1 MDAVLVATLGAE
13 PQVISLTTAL
23 LLQQEPL
30 ARVVAVHTDAHL
42 PPISQ
47 ALPALRLAF
56 AAHAGL
62 PPLECAA
69 VNVPDTL
76 TPPQLECFADAL
88 FAILKAEL
96 AAARRVHLLLAG
108 GRKSMALVGLSVAQ
122 LLFGPEDRVWYL
134 HSDTALRHAGRF
146 WPAPGDDVQI
156 IAMPLA
162 PPVAAPARFTSSFT
176 APTPAAARQAL
187 SAAEQARLRFF
198 VEHELTPAERA
209 VAALFA
215 QEVMTVD
222 DAARRLVKSRKT
234 VTNQLTSIYDKLESY
249 FGLTPD
255 VGTKRE
261 FLRRELGTWVGK
273 DGS

>member
-13 PQVISLTTAL
+13 PQVVSLTTAL
-23 LLQQEPL
+23 LLKQESL

-42 PPISQ
+42 PPIDQ
-47 ALPALRLAF
+47 ALPALQAAF
-56 AAHAGL
+56 AARANL
-62 PPLECAA
+62 PPLTCRA
-69 VNVPDTL
+69 VEIPDTL
-76 TPPQLECFADAL
+76 TPPQLECFAEAL
-88 FAILKAEL
+88 FNILKAEL
-96 AAARRVHLLLAG
+96 GGARRVHLLLAG
-108 GRKSMALVGLSVAQ
+108 GRKSMALVGMSVAQ
-122 LLFGPEDRVWYL
+122 LLFGPDDRVWYL
-134 HSDTALRHAGRF
+134 HSDAALRLSGRF
-146 WPAPGDDVQI
+146 WPAPGDDVQLVP
-156 IAMPLA
+156 MPLA
-162 PPVAAPARFTSSFT
+162 PPVAAPARFTTSFT

-187 SAAEQARLRFF
+187 SEAEQARRRFF

-222 DAARRLVKSRKT
+222 DAARRLVKSSKT